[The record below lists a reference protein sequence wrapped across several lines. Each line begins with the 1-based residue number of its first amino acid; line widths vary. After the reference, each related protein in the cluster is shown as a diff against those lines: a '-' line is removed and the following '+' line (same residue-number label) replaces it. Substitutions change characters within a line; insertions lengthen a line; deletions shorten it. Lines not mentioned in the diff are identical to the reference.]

1 MKKRKHMISIASI
14 VLAAYIFLAGC
25 DGGTQ
30 SGDAPQTPGAG
41 TTAVDSANA
50 ELTAAFRG
58 AMEAQTLIRT
68 GSAEF
73 GTDGSANSDGSVQ
86 LTGSVHPVTD
96 ARFPNLQTMREY
108 LAVHFTGE
116 YAADILTRSPYK
128 EIDGRLMVNG
138 EGSGDTRSWNEA
150 TLKSY
155 SEADGT
161 AVFAVPIPGG
171 TEEFRAVF
179 TQTDAG
185 RRIRTVEDMN
195 GSVL

>member
-1 MKKRKHMISIASI
+1 MNKRI
-14 VLAAYIFLAGC
+14 VLVLLAVCLCVSLLLTGC
-25 DGGTQ
+25 GGGTQ
-30 SGDAPQTPGAG
+30 SSDAPQTPGTG
-41 TTAVDSANA
+41 TTAADSANA

-73 GTDGSANSDGSVQ
+73 STDGSATSDGSVQ
-86 LTGSVHPVTD
+86 LTGSVHLVTD
-96 ARFPNLQTMREY
+96 ARFPNLQAMREY
-108 LAVHFTGE
+108 LAVHFTEE

-150 TLKSY
+150 ALKSY

-161 AVFAVPIPGG
+161 AVFAVPTPGG

>member
-1 MKKRKHMISIASI
+1 MKKRI
-14 VLAAYIFLAGC
+14 VWALLAGC
-25 DGGTQ
+25 LCVSLLLTGCGGGTQ
-30 SGDAPQTPGAG
+30 SSDAPQTPGAG
-41 TTAVDSANA
+41 TTAKDPADA
-50 ELTAAFRG
+50 ERTAAFRG
-58 AMEAQTLIRT
+58 AMEALTLIRT
-68 GSAEF
+68 GGAEF
-73 GTDGSANSDGSVQ
+73 GTDGSTNSDGSAQ

-96 ARFPNLQTMREY
+96 ARFPNLQAMREY
-108 LAVHFTGE
+108 LAAHFTEE

-150 TLKSY
+150 ALKSY

-161 AVFAVPIPGG
+161 AVFAVPTPGG